1 MRTKLEEYE
10 ADDKSEINIL
20 PSEWGRR
27 SADIIRE
34 YVVEKADYIDFIFVG
49 NKGADFSTKKKD
61 KYLGSVAHEIVC
73 NTKINVFF
81 MC

>member
-1 MRTKLEEYE
+1 MTKLEDYE
-10 ADDKSEINIL
+10 ADDKSEVKIL
-20 PSEWGRR
+20 PSEFGRR

-49 NKGADFSTKKKD
+49 NTGADFSSKEKE
-61 KYLGSVAHEIVC
+61 KYLGSVARELVC